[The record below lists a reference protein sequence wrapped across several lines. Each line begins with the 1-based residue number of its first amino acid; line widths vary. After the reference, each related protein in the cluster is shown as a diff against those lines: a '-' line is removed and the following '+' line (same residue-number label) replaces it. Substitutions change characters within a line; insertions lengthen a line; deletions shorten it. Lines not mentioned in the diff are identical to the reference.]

1 MILDRNL
8 TLADSKDAAATTTR
22 AIPLGQGDL
31 SGNTQGLTAYKS
43 LIVHVS
49 ALEAAASVTV
59 TLETSDY
66 EAGPYEVVHVWPAV
80 ANVKPGTL
88 LVNDPMPW
96 TARNWVRI
104 KLSSAM
110 KINAHLAEDTNKPF
124 PVI

>member
-8 TLADSKDAAATTTR
+8 TFSDSKDAAATTTR

-31 SGNTQGLTAYKS
+31 SGKTQGLTAYKS
-43 LIVHVS
+43 LIVHIS

-59 TLETSDY
+59 TLETADY
-66 EAGPYEVVHVWPAV
+66 KAGPYEVVHVWPAV
-80 ANVKPGTL
+80 AGVKPGTL

-96 TARNWVRI
+96 TVRNWVRL